1 LDYWEKKS
9 AEGFIEDFFPSF
21 LQKSMRDDAYLD
33 VIYKRA
39 DKNKKLELITNLIN
53 QKSANSL
60 NFIKKLGDDLPDRQ
74 AIVRSLLSKLPS
86 MSLDEQVLIYDY
98 LPSQL
103 SKNDP
108 TDLKDQI
115 VNQIK
120 ALLKSDTPASQ
131 EAGLNLLTNTDSL
144 SEEKRREIGK
154 EVLDWLRQPGKAL
167 NSNHRFVLKSVV
179 SLVAIMQETLVSDF
193 TYTLFDMLKQDK
205 DEATLDV
212 FLEILGEVKPKYSK
226 HEKDFK
232 DLLDRL
238 KVWPQNGNKNL
249 VIEKI
254 KDLKSSNP
262 NKEEKAFWKEVDSL
276 VGQNDE

>member
-1 LDYWEKKS
+1 MDYWEKKS

-53 QKSANSL
+53 QKGANSL

>member
-1 LDYWEKKS
+1 
-9 AEGFIEDFFPSF
+9 
-21 LQKSMRDDAYLD
+21 
-33 VIYKRA
+33 
-39 DKNKKLELITNLIN
+39 
-53 QKSANSL
+53 
-60 NFIKKLGDDLPDRQ
+60 
-74 AIVRSLLSKLPS
+74 

-131 EAGLNLLTNTDSL
+131 EAGLNLLTNSNSL

-205 DEATLDV
+205 DKETLDV
-212 FLEILGEVKPKYSK
+212 SLEILGEVKPKYSK

-238 KVWPQNGNKNL
+238 KVWPQNENKNL

-262 NKEEKAFWKEVDSL
+262 NKEEKAFWKEVDFL
-276 VGQNDE
+276 VDQNDE